1 MTETVFRLK
10 RHLTSFQIMILG
22 FAGVI
27 LLGALVLMLP
37 IATVQRVWTPFHEAL
52 FTSTSAVC
60 VTGLVVQDTG
70 SYWSA
75 FGQTVILLLIQIGG
89 LGVITGA
96 VTLSLIHISEPT
108 RP

>member
-37 IATVQRVWTPFHEAL
+37 IATVQR
-52 FTSTSAVC
+52 
-60 VTGLVVQDTG
+60 
-70 SYWSA
+70 
-75 FGQTVILLLIQIGG
+75 
-89 LGVITGA
+89 
-96 VTLSLIHISEPT
+96 LSLIHI
-108 RP
+108 

>member
-37 IATVQRVWTPFHEAL
+37 IASAQRLWTPFREAL
-52 FTSTSAVC
+52 FSPQPLPSA
-60 VTGLVVQDTG
+60 
-70 SYWSA
+70 
-75 FGQTVILLLIQIGG
+75 
-89 LGVITGA
+89 
-96 VTLSLIHISEPT
+96 
-108 RP
+108 

>member
-1 MTETVFRLK
+1 
-10 RHLTSFQIMILG
+10 MILG

-37 IATVQRVWTPFHEAL
+37 LSAAKRAWTPFSQAL

-70 SYWSA
+70 TYWSS
-75 FGQTVILLLIQIGG
+75 FGQGVILLLII
-89 LGVITGA
+89 VYII
-96 VTLSLIHISEPT
+96 LILLY
-108 RP
+108 RRKQKQLRKVRKYRDL